1 MHLSGRW
8 RGLLL
13 WSDFWRKALKY
24 YTWWNPSTNTLSRIC
39 LTLMERSSKMLPR
52 WLIGDYCICNESLIV
67 AGRAGLWRTER
78 RTERAT
84 RSIREELRASHKMA
98 ARGSTQ
104 RTGRETP
111 IGISHDICYITWYLL
126 CQIEK
131 AVVSHR
137 LTTSPCAL
145 VAGQYGWLVIRPH
158 MKKLWH
164 IFKQDWQHGTDH
176 ETSGVCQVWWFIQ
189 VG

>member
-1 MHLSGRW
+1 MHLSDRW

-24 YTWWNPSTNTLSRIC
+24 YTWWNPSMNTLSRTC
-39 LTLMERSSKMLPR
+39 RTLMERSSKMLPR
-52 WLIGDYCICNESLIV
+52 WLIGDYCIWNKSLIA
-67 AGRAGLWRTER
+67 AGRVGLWRTEWR
-78 RTERAT
+78 AERAT

-104 RTGRETP
+104 RTGRGTYWY
-111 IGISHDICYITWYLL
+111 ISWYLL

-145 VAGQYGWLVIRPH
+145 VAGQYGWLVIWPDT
-158 MKKLWH
+158 KKVVLY
-164 IFKQDWQHGTDH
+164 F
-176 ETSGVCQVWWFIQ
+176 
-189 VG
+189 